1 MGGDLASVFMEVPLG
16 LFGVMVLAV
25 PDPLLA
31 MFSAA
36 VTVGWEFS
44 VAGWMVGLA
53 LLLVFSLV
61 FSFVLIYFFGAG
73 VVNYHLLVS
82 RERDSA
88 DD

>member
-1 MGGDLASVFMEVPLG
+1 MGDDLAGVFMEVPLG

-36 VTVGWEFS
+36 AGVGWEFS
-44 VAGWMVGLA
+44 VAGWLVGLA

-61 FSFVLIYFFGAG
+61 FSFVLIYFSGAG
-73 VVNYHLLVS
+73 VVNYHLLAS
-82 RERDSA
+82 REKGSP